1 MSEISVADPESLA
14 GSWFLPI
21 LDPGSRIQKQQQKRG
36 VKKFCCHTF
45 FCSHKFNK
53 IENYFI
59 FEMLKKTMW
68 AFIQRIIELF
78 TQTFVTKLTKILLWD
93 PGSEIRKKPIPDP
106 GSEIRKKP
114 IPDPGSGSS
123 GQKGTGSRIRNR
135 NTVSNNGKVIIFYLR
150 TSAPSSDD
158 SARQQAMRAIN
169 TAAASWVRRKSYLNK
184 S

>member
-1 MSEISVADPESLA
+1 LSQFSKNYIT
-14 GSWFLPI
+14 
-21 LDPGSRIQKQQQKRG
+21 QK
-36 VKKFCCHTF
+36 
-45 FCSHKFNK
+45 
-53 IENYFI
+53 
-59 FEMLKKTMW
+59 
-68 AFIQRIIELF
+68 
-78 TQTFVTKLTKILLWD
+78 FVTKLTKILLWD

-106 GSEIRKKP
+106 GS
-114 IPDPGSGSS
+114 GSR

-184 S
+184 SSEKFLPPPYQQFILIDGREKRNANH